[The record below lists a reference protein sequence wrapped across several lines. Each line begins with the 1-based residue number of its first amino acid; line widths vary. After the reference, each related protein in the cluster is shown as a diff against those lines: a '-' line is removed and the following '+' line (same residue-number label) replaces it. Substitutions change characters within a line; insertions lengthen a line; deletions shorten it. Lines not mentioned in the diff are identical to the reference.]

1 MQSKALIIV
10 FTVNFYLATLFAYS
24 QASPGNTT
32 NPIPV
37 VIMTPAPVAI
47 MTPALIA
54 MPIQKATPLVMLTP
68 MPSSTPTPTST
79 PIPTPKPSPLSVQED
94 FDNSLGLIFSVK
106 KIEEANNLLAEG
118 KIDEAE
124 KKLNE
129 IKGWLINATDYHYN
143 LYQVINKNNKTQQA
157 AKIEKAHALD
167 FANLRDQ
174 AFYLLAKIYISQNKL
189 KEATKLLIE
198 IVKSQSESELGNNAY
213 KTLLE
218 IKFSDQV
225 K

>member
-1 MQSKALIIV
+1 MKTLKEKIV
-10 FTVNFYLATLFAYS
+10 FIVLTTMLYLTILSAYS
-24 QASPGNTT
+24 Q
-32 NPIPV
+32 
-37 VIMTPAPVAI
+37 TPTIV
-47 MTPALIA
+47 T
-54 MPIQKATPLVMLTP
+54 
-68 MPSSTPTPTST
+68 SPTPTVISIPTHPSRVTT
-79 PIPTPKPSPLSVQED
+79 PAVTPTPKPSPLSVQED
-94 FDNSLGLIFSVK
+94 SDNSLGLIFSVK

-118 KIDEAE
+118 KTDEAE

-143 LYQVINKNNKTQQA
+143 LYQVINKNSKTEQA

-174 AFYLLAKIYISQNKL
+174 AFYLLARIYISQNKL
-189 KEATKLLIE
+189 KEATKLLTD
-198 IVKSQSESELGNNAY
+198 IVKSQSESELGKDAY